1 MHDQEQFKNK
11 VRPQKPMSGAG
22 DLTAWT
28 AVRRKWTA
36 ASQVHYGN

>member
-22 DLTAWT
+22 D
-28 AVRRKWTA
+28 RRKWTA